1 MNEIEVK
8 AKVHDQ
14 KNLMKQLENLG
25 CVFSESIHQKDTIYI
40 PTGETIP
47 VPSGVNVLRIRE
59 QTGKFIL
66 TLKQP
71 LTNQLDN
78 IEKELEFSD
87 PQVMNEIILLL
98 GFEVSSSV
106 EKTRRT
112 SKYKDFEICV
122 DEVVDLGTYIEVE
135 KFGEDAEVIQK
146 ELFEFLETLGIQ
158 KEDQEFMG
166 YDILLKNLNKEKE
179 VREV

>member
-8 AKVHDQ
+8 AKVHDHD
-14 KNLMKQLENLG
+14 NLIKQLENLG
-25 CVFSESIHQKDTIYI
+25 CIFTSPIHQKDTIYI
-40 PTGETIP
+40 PIGESIP

-59 QTGKFIL
+59 QNNKYIL

-78 IEKELEFSD
+78 IEKELEFSN
-87 PQVMNEIILLL
+87 PQSMHEIILLL
-98 GFEVSSSV
+98 GFEVSSTV

-112 SKYKDFEICV
+112 SKYKDFEICL
-122 DEVVDLGTYIEVE
+122 DEVTGLGSYIEVE
-135 KFGEDAEVIQK
+135 KFGLEAEVIQK
-146 ELFEFLETLGIQ
+146 ELFEFLETLGIK

-166 YDILLKNLNKEKE
+166 YDILLKQKVKVN
-179 VREV
+179 

>member
-14 KNLMKQLENLG
+14 ENLIQQLDDLG
-25 CVFSESIHQKDTIYI
+25 CVFSEPFHQIDTIYI
-40 PTGETIP
+40 PFGESIP
-47 VPSGVNVLRIRE
+47 VPNGVNVLRIRE
-59 QTGKFIL
+59 QNGKFIL

-78 IEKELEFSD
+78 IEKELEISD
-87 PQVMNEIILLL
+87 SNAMHEIILLL
-98 GFEVSSSV
+98 GFEVSSTV

-112 SKYKDFEICV
+112 SKYKDFEICI
-122 DEVVDLGTYIEVE
+122 DEVTGLGSYIEVE
-135 KFGEDAEVIQK
+135 KFGLDAEVIQK

-166 YDILLKNLNKEKE
+166 YDILLKQEHEK
-179 VREV
+179 